1 MEALVQKRNEILK
14 ELWSTEQ
21 KIGKAIETSSLYTSL
36 MDHCIK
42 SKKYPDKDSQNY
54 CKKQV
59 MIKFLEL
66 LEVV

>member
-1 MEALVQKRNEILK
+1 METLIEILK
-14 ELWSTEQ
+14 ELRFTEQ
-21 KIGKAIETSSLYTSL
+21 KIGKAIETSSLRSW
-36 MDHCIK
+36 K
-42 SKKYPDKDSQNY
+42 SKKYPDKDAQNY